1 MTIFCFFFFC
11 TDSHGSRS
19 GTLHLIS
26 GPFSLLLTSIPLN
39 MMENGK
45 YWAKTFHSIIIA
57 VHLPSW
63 ATNMLYLIGNVL
75 FQLGRKLWCSHTV
88 TWVYCLIL
96 TAAGLGALWTCEPSF
111 E

>member
-63 ATNMLYLIGNVL
+63 ATNMLYLIKCSLSTWKEAMVFTYCYMGIL
-75 FQLGRKLWCSHTV
+75 FDPDSCWSGCTLDL
-88 TWVYCLIL
+88 
-96 TAAGLGALWTCEPSF
+96 
-111 E
+111 